1 MEAMT
6 MDDLRPAAPLATIRL
21 DTYQL
26 TIRVYQNK
34 EAGEAYFL
42 LDCDIWGPNM
52 SRTSA
57 PLPRDDD
64 GKLTGWEWS
73 GLDLSLLDEM
83 VNEYCRDREADR
95 RDRAAIGRD

>member
-1 MEAMT
+1 MT
-6 MDDLRPAAPLATIRL
+6 DLLTATPLATIRL

-57 PLPRDDD
+57 PLPRNGD
-64 GKLTGWEWS
+64 GELTGWEWAA
-73 GLDLSLLDEM
+73 LDLSMLDEM
-83 VNEYCRDREADR
+83 VEEYCHDREADR
-95 RDRAAIGRD
+95 RDKATIGRD